1 MWKEKMLRNNY
12 IKKEILLVQNQP
24 CNILPITIISK
35 EHFNIFW
42 KIAFLLKLFSI
53 LFSKHFQA
61 LICFRVKIPWAVYIS
76 SILQAFSTIMTYN
89 GTHRCIRKECN
100 KLLPWKLWLFPTK
113 KSGVLRVNIY
123 KFYSLKPVFHQQGVY
138 PALPRKLSY
147 VTNNLNTLV
156 YIVHL
161 ICFIECSKL
170 KTDFI
175 FILISEIFFDF
186 LVFQYAYHISIFHF
200 M

>member
-1 MWKEKMLRNNY
+1 MPRVSTQAMVYVSLGIQQEKMEMEYIIWSQCVEGKMLRNNY

-61 LICFRVKIPWAVYIS
+61 LICFRVKIPWAVYV

-100 KLLPWKLWLFPTK
+100 KLLP
-113 KSGVLRVNIY
+113 
-123 KFYSLKPVFHQQGVY
+123 
-138 PALPRKLSY
+138 
-147 VTNNLNTLV
+147 
-156 YIVHL
+156 
-161 ICFIECSKL
+161 
-170 KTDFI
+170 
-175 FILISEIFFDF
+175 
-186 LVFQYAYHISIFHF
+186 
-200 M
+200 